1 MISLTLLKE
10 LFTKNLKPLIVV
22 IAIGAA
28 IYFLW
33 STATSIAVLG
43 EGQKKLADD
52 VQQLGAQMNE
62 LKVLG
67 EQTRDIQREQ
77 MELTKRIGDSY
88 DKDTQEAN
96 AYTSNALGA
105 VSDGTFRLR
114 IKKPSVPVT
123 VPYRSVAGSN
133 GTASPGAAGSPDA
146 TSGSDSSKAN
156 H

>member
-1 MISLTLLKE
+1 MLTLLKE
-10 LFTKNLKPLIVV
+10 LLFKNLKPVLITVA
-22 IAIGAA
+22 IATA

-33 STATSIAVLG
+33 STATSVAVLG
-43 EGQKKLADD
+43 EEQKQLSQD
-52 VQQLGAQMNE
+52 VKGLGEQLSQ

-77 MELTKRIGDSY
+77 MALTKRIGDSY
-88 DKDTQEAN
+88 DKDTQAAN

-114 IKKPSVPVT
+114 IKKPSVSVT
-123 VPYRSVAGSN
+123 VPYRSVAGPD
-133 GTASPGAAGSPDA
+133 GVASPGAASSPDA
-146 TSGSDSSKAN
+146 TSGSDSSKKN

>member
-1 MISLTLLKE
+1 MFTLLKE
-10 LFTKNLKPLIVV
+10 LLIKNFMPIVV
-22 IAIGAA
+22 ALALGVA

-33 STATSIAVLG
+33 STATTVAVLG
-43 EGQKKLADD
+43 EEQKKLSQD
-52 VQQLGAQMNE
+52 VKQLGTQMNE

-77 MELTKRIGDSY
+77 MALTKRIGDSY
-88 DKDTQEAN
+88 DKDTQAAD

-114 IKKPSVPVT
+114 VKKPSASV
-123 VPYRSVAGSN
+123 VPYRPVAGSN
-133 GTASPGAAGSPDA
+133 GTASPGAASSPDA
-146 TSGSDSSKAN
+146 TSGSDSSKAY